1 MHEINCKTMRNIFAS
16 ASAYLGMP
24 LINELLSKLLDKEYY
39 ETNRQFIQDIEQR
52 QVSTRAQHFEELV
65 DPSK

>member
-1 MHEINCKTMRNIFAS
+1 MRNIFAS